1 MTTHRIYR
9 FTIAQL
15 DGRPLCTLLVSR
27 ERTNVSPQHPAAT
40 ADSLSTPPA
49 PAKAG
54 KGTLPASE
62 PEPRMTESP
71 RRNRFRLL
79 AAQGVDGRAVDAH
92 RRQLLKLPSLRE
104 VSAPSS
110 RRGCPEDGR

>member
-1 MTTHRIYR
+1 MTTHRLYR

-27 ERTNVSPQHPAAT
+27 DRPNVSPQHPAAT

-54 KGTLPASE
+54 HGTLPASE
-62 PEPRMTESP
+62 SEPRMTAPE
-71 RRNRFRLL
+71 RRDHLRLL
-79 AAQGVDGRAVDAH
+79 APQGVAGRAVDAH
-92 RRQLLKLPSLRE
+92 RRQLLKVPSLRE